1 MITQTMQ
8 LKKYTIDSYGNGW
21 AYEVIDTDTN
31 DSFWVQDQ
39 DADAL
44 KVATQNFEIADSIAE
59 YMNTLG
65 EPAQG
70 WYK

>member
-1 MITQTMQ
+1 MITQTVQ

-21 AYEVIDTDTN
+21 AYEVIDNDTN

-44 KVATQNFEIADSIAE
+44 KVATQNFEIADCISE
-59 YMNTLG
+59 YMNALG